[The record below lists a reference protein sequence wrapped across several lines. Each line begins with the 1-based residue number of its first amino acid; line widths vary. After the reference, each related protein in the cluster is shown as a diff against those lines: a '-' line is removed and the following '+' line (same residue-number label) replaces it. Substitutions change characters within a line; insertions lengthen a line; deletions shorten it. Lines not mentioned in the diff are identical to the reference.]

1 MKNLNNLAEII
12 AETHEVFQSAAVRSV
27 NKYLTIRNWMIG
39 FYIVEY
45 EQNGK
50 DRATY
55 GANLVKNLSK
65 QINKKGLG
73 FTNLKVSRQFYQNY
87 SFLEAEI
94 KNELQLFLPAEKSQ
108 LPTDLLL
115 NSENKLIKKS
125 QPSTDQ
131 FEKINEI
138 RQTLSNELQPNYI
151 KKVSSTTTVKERIRR
166 IYKTT
171 INAGCMISDVG
182 CMYARV
188 FRLVNL

>member
-1 MKNLNNLAEII
+1 MKDLNNLAEII

-39 FYIVEY
+39 YYIVEY
-45 EQNGK
+45 EQHGE

-73 FTNLKVSRQFYQNY
+73 FTNLKLSRQFYQNY

-94 KNELQLFLPAEKSQ
+94 KNDLQLFLPAEKSQ

-115 NSENKLIKKS
+115 KS
-125 QPSTDQ
+125 DYQEEGISQTPSDQ
-131 FEKINEI
+131 LEKINEI
-138 RQTLSNELQPNYI
+138 RQSVTDELQPDYI
-151 KKVSSTTTVKERIRR
+151 KELINSVSFTHFVELLKIEDATKRR
-166 IYKTT
+166 FYEM
-171 INAGCMISDVG
+171 MIIK
-182 CMYARV
+182 AK
-188 FRLVNL
+188 